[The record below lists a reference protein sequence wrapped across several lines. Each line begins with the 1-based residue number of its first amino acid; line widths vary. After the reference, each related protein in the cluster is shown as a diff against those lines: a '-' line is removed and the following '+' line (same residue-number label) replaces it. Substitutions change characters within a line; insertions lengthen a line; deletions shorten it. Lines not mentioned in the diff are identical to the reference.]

1 MSTNESFL
9 DPGGHTTEALAL
21 VSAIDHKKYPHR
33 QYIVSEGDHLS
44 AQKAK
49 ALESSIAKVG
59 AMAECSSCYSLTHSL
74 RDCRRLM
81 VPSLIAS

>member
-1 MSTNESFL
+1 MSTNKFFV

-21 VSAIDHKKYPHR
+21 VSAIDPKKYHHR

-49 ALESSIAKVG
+49 ALESSIAEVG
-59 AMAECSSCYSLTHSL
+59 STADFMVECLSCYSLTHSE
-74 RDCRRLM
+74 
-81 VPSLIAS
+81 IAGVLWYSVL